1 MAFDDLFRR
10 RSGARPHDP
19 ESGEVVTF
27 RDSGVPPRVL
37 RPDVDGDE
45 GHEGNDP
52 DTEPAP
58 GALRHIEASALID
71 RPTVR
76 IGIYTWA
83 LIGALLVT
91 GALFFALS
99 QVTVVVI
106 PLVLALFPAA
116 ILVPITARLQRWLP
130 NGLAAITVLV
140 GAIAILSGL
149 VAVLAP
155 SVADQLG
162 GVADSAREGFDQAQA
177 FLLSGPLGFDP
188 IQVDELVDQAGE
200 QLQQTD
206 GVATGVLGA
215 AAAVAQGLTGTAFLL
230 VALFFYLKDGPKIAG
245 FLRDLFPERFRPDV
259 EEIGSR
265 VWTTVGAY
273 IRGQATIALVDAI
286 AIAIALAVL
295 GVPLVL
301 PLAVL
306 VFFGGLFPIVGAF
319 ASGTVAVLVAL
330 ATTDV
335 RTALLVLA
343 AILIVQQVEGQLLAP
358 IVLGRATEMHPLATI
373 SSLAAGAAL
382 LGILGAFIAVP
393 IAASLARSIGYL
405 RGRVPG

>member
-1 MAFDDLFRR
+1 MAFDDSFRR
-10 RSGARPHDP
+10 RATRRPHHA

-27 RDSGVPPRVL
+27 RDAGAPPRVL
-37 RPDVDGDE
+37 RPDADGDE
-45 GHEGNDP
+45 GHDP

>member
-1 MAFDDLFRR
+1 MAFEELRR
-10 RSGARPHDP
+10 RITDRPRDP
-19 ESGEVVTF
+19 ASEDTVAF
-27 RDSGVPPRVL
+27 RDAGPQRRVL
-37 RPDVDGDE
+37 RPGGDGS
-45 GHEGNDP
+45 GHEAGSDQPTP
-52 DTEPAP
+52 DAAP
-58 GALRHIEASALID
+58 GALPHLEAGALID

-76 IGIYTWA
+76 IGIYSWA
-83 LIGALLVT
+83 LIGVLIVT
-91 GALFFALS
+91 VAIFFAVS

-106 PLVLALFPAA
+106 PLILALFPAA
-116 ILVPITARLQRWLP
+116 ILVPIASRLQRWLP

-140 GAIAILSGL
+140 GAIALLSGL
-149 VAVLAP
+149 VAALAP
-155 SVADQLG
+155 AVADQLG
-162 GVADSAREGFDQAQA
+162 GVAESAQEGFDQAQA
-177 FLLSGPLGFDP
+177 SLVSGPLGLDAVE
-188 IQVDELVDQAGE
+188 IGELVDTAGE
-200 QLQQTD
+200 QLQQTE
-206 GVATGVLGA
+206 GVASGLLGA
-215 AAAVAQGLTGTAFLL
+215 AGAVAQGLTGTAFLL

-273 IRGQATIALVDAI
+273 IRGQATIALFDAI
-286 AIAIALAVL
+286 FIGIALAVL

-306 VFFGGLFPIVGAF
+306 VFFGALFPIVGAF

-343 AILIVQQVEGQLLAP
+343 AILVIQQVEGQLLAP

-393 IAASLARSIGYL
+393 IAASLARSVGYL
-405 RGRVPG
+405 RSRVPG